1 MTARPN
7 FSIVMK
13 EMVMVVKEITLEID
27 MVLGLS
33 NSAFFVIVAEAI
45 IMIPSI

>member
-1 MTARPN
+1 
-7 FSIVMK
+7 
-13 EMVMVVKEITLEID
+13 MVVKEIMLEID

-33 NSAFFVIVAEAI
+33 NSAFFAIVAEAI